1 MYQLTK
7 VIKWLIY
14 CSWYNKN
21 IKGGVLMLIKK
32 ERLKENNEEYE
43 ILYFGKDEDNI
54 SATVKRPVQNDIDTE
69 PEQEDAVETDE
80 ILAEMLLNQTNMKA
94 KQEEQD
100 EVLAMLLVN
109 SRQKGE

>member
-1 MYQLTK
+1 
-7 VIKWLIY
+7 
-14 CSWYNKN
+14 
-21 IKGGVLMLIKK
+21 MLIKK

-69 PEQEDAVETDE
+69 LPEQEDVVETDE
-80 ILAEMLLNQTNMKA
+80 VLAEILLNQTNIKA

-100 EVLAMLLVN
+100 EVLAMLLLN
-109 SRQKGE
+109 SKQKGE